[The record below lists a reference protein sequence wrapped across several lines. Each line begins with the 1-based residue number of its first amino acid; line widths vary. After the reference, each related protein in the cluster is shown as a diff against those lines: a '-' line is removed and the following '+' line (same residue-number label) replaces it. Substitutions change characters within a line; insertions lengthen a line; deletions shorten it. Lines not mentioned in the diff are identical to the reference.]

1 VRHRKCPKSTINFKY
16 AYESFP
22 ATDQR
27 AFYMNFRKEAKII
40 KNVLLP
46 LKNEEVYMKNSNST

>member
-1 VRHRKCPKSTINFKY
+1 
-16 AYESFP
+16 
-22 ATDQR
+22 
-27 AFYMNFRKEAKII
+27 MNFRKEAKII